1 MLVAETPSETLQTDH
16 KGGEHI
22 FVQNVFGRY
31 TVSQTVYLHLVP
43 LIKMISS
50 IVQAIEPLFLFFASI
65 FTLPW
70 TVWDRIK
77 EIIRYT
83 ISLNGY
89 TAVDPDGVLKTQ
101 SNKVNDDKD
110 EGEEKEEGEEEG

>member
-1 MLVAETPSETLQTDH
+1 M
-16 KGGEHI
+16 
-22 FVQNVFGRY
+22 
-31 TVSQTVYLHLVP
+31 
-43 LIKMISS
+43 
-50 IVQAIEPLFLFFASI
+50 VQAVEPVFLFFASI

-70 TVWDRIK
+70 TVWDKIK

-89 TAVDPDGVLKTQ
+89 TAVDPDGVLGEGEKEVD
-101 SNKVNDDKD
+101 NDKD

>member
-16 KGGEHI
+16 KGREHI

-31 TVSQTVYLHLVP
+31 TVSQTVYLHSVP
-43 LIKMISS
+43 LIKMISP
-50 IVQAIEPLFLFFASI
+50 VAQAIEPVFLFFAAI
-65 FTLPW
+65 FVLPW

-89 TAVDPDGVLKTQ
+89 TAVDPDGVLGEEKE
-101 SNKVNDDKD
+101 VNDE

>member
-31 TVSQTVYLHLVP
+31 TVSQTVYLHSVP

-70 TVWDRIK
+70 TVWDKVK
-77 EIIRYT
+77 EIIRST
-83 ISLNGY
+83 VSLNGY
-89 TAVDPDGVLKTQ
+89 AAVDPDGVLGKE
-101 SNKVNDDKD
+101 KEVNDDKD